1 MPEKPSMHLDSKRLE
16 IEFTVNFICGPTPM
30 LFLHPDGMQKG
41 KRAIAGAAPTTRETD
56 SHP

>member
-1 MPEKPSMHLDSKRLE
+1 MHLDSKRLE